1 MAFSPQNPA
10 GICRTGLSQFVSSRR
25 IIEMELVDN
34 AQCLSSAFQIGSPLR
49 RKKIRRKVG
58 RSFLQARAAMRYR
71 FIISNPAIISVAD
84 IDAHIEKTVH
94 TRMWSS
100 HGWNRA

>member
-1 MAFSPQNPA
+1 MKKHI
-10 GICRTGLSQFVSSRR
+10 GIFAENLSRTVDRHMLVSLWASIR
-25 IIEMELVDN
+25 D
-34 AQCLSSAFQIGSPLR
+34 AD
-49 RKKIRRKVG
+49 KIG
-58 RSFLQARAAMRYR
+58 RSFLQARTAMRYR

-94 TRMWSS
+94 TRMWCS

>member
-1 MAFSPQNPA
+1 MKKHI
-10 GICRTGLSQFVSSRR
+10 GIFAENLSR
-25 IIEMELVDN
+25 I
-34 AQCLSSAFQIGSPLR
+34 
-49 RKKIRRKVG
+49 G
-58 RSFLQARAAMRYR
+58 RSFLQARTAMRYR

>member
-1 MAFSPQNPA
+1 MEDKWVKKHI
-10 GICRTGLSQFVSSRR
+10 GIFAENLSRTVDRHMLVSLWASIR
-25 IIEMELVDN
+25 D
-34 AQCLSSAFQIGSPLR
+34 AD
-49 RKKIRRKVG
+49 KIG

-71 FIISNPAIISVAD
+71 FIISNPVIISVAD

>member
-1 MAFSPQNPA
+1 MLKVFYGPA
-10 GICRTGLSQFVSSRR
+10 S
-25 IIEMELVDN
+25 D
-34 AQCLSSAFQIGSPLR
+34 AD
-49 RKKIRRKVG
+49 KIG
-58 RSFLQARAAMRYR
+58 RSFLQARTAMRYR

>member
-1 MAFSPQNPA
+1 MKKHI
-10 GICRTGLSQFVSSRR
+10 GIFAENLSRTVDRHMLVSLWASIR
-25 IIEMELVDN
+25 D
-34 AQCLSSAFQIGSPLR
+34 AD
-49 RKKIRRKVG
+49 KIG
-58 RSFLQARAAMRYR
+58 RSYR

>member
-1 MAFSPQNPA
+1 
-10 GICRTGLSQFVSSRR
+10 
-25 IIEMELVDN
+25 
-34 AQCLSSAFQIGSPLR
+34 
-49 RKKIRRKVG
+49 
-58 RSFLQARAAMRYR
+58 MRYR

-100 HGWNRA
+100 HTVGIEHEEMGNRR